1 MAFAC
6 SQWRRAAT
14 VGCVLFAAG
23 RAAAQCTGCF
33 SGTSGACQAADTV
46 CYALNYPGT
55 DDEAC
60 PTGTTL
66 CSTATSCPS
75 DSTGTNVGSGC
86 SCDAGFDG
94 TITATDSS
102 PFFSGTCSA
111 VSCPSDS
118 TGTNVPAGD
127 CSCDAGFDGTI
138 TATDSSPFFSGSCSA
153 GVLHYHPHCLC
164 LRHHHH
170 CLDLRHHP
178 HCLDLWQVPGS
189 PATSAGVVEVQVGAP
204 RRRTARSRDS

>member
-33 SGTSGACQAADTV
+33 SGASGACQAANTV

-75 DSTGTNVGSGC
+75 DSTGTNVGSG
-86 SCDAGFDG
+86 
-94 TITATDSS
+94 
-102 PFFSGTCSA
+102 
-111 VSCPSDS
+111 
-118 TGTNVPAGD
+118 

-189 PATSAGVVEVQVGAP
+189 PATSAGVVEVQVSAP